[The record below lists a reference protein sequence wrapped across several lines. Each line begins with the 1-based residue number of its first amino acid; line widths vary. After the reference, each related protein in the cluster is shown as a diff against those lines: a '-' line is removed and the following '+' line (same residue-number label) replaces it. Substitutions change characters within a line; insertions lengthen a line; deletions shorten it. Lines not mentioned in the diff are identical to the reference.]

1 VVRQTPSSGVR
12 KEQASP
18 EGTVICAVVVL
29 REDSVCQR
37 CTNKRLTEQGRG
49 AVLALY
55 REGLNKNQVAQRVG
69 VTRWSV
75 TRVLRMNDLI
85 EEGKSAVSAAIKARR
100 TAVKTMMK
108 E

>member
-1 VVRQTPSSGVR
+1 MLDDFKKFRVSCSG
-12 KEQASP
+12 
-18 EGTVICAVVVL
+18 
-29 REDSVCQR
+29 QR
-37 CTNKRLTEQGRG
+37 CTNKGSLNRAE

-85 EEGKSAVSAAIKARR
+85 EEGKSALSAAIKARR